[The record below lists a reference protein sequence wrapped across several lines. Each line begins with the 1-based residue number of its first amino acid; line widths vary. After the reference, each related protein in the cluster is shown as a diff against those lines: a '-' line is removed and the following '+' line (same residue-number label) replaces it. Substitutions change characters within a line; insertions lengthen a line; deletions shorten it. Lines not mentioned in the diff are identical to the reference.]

1 VDTSTS
7 GPGGQPTPAQTP
19 APPQAPA
26 PSPALPTAQPSAASD
41 APIALE
47 APTSPLASA
56 QTQLV
61 FFDLDET
68 LTRHD
73 TLLPYAWG
81 FMLRYTPWR
90 IPLMLGVLPAVLQ
103 FALRLGD
110 ESVVKQS
117 FIRCALGG
125 SRRTTIEAWTARFV
139 PRLIAKGL
147 LPDALKQLAEHR
159 RRGDHLVLM
168 SASTDLYVPAI
179 ARELGFTETVC
190 TGVRWDGEK
199 LDGSLT
205 TPNRKGAEKAR
216 CFTALAER
224 HSDRGTVAYGNSFTD
239 LPHLR
244 LAKRGVLVNGSH
256 KARRAAQSFGVVCVD
271 WH

>member
-1 VDTSTS
+1 VDRPTS
-7 GPGGQPTPAQTP
+7 GPDGAHT
-19 APPQAPA
+19 
-26 PSPALPTAQPSAASD
+26 SARATH
-41 APIALE
+41 P
-47 APTSPLASA
+47 
-56 QTQLV
+56 TQLV

-68 LTRHD
+68 ITRHD
-73 TLLPYAWG
+73 TLLPYVWG
-81 FMLRYTPWR
+81 FLLRYTPWR

-103 FALRLGD
+103 FLLRFAD
-110 ESVVKQS
+110 EGIVKQS

-125 SRRTTIEAWTARFV
+125 SRRATIEGWNMRFV
-139 PRLIAKGL
+139 PRLLSNGVFA
-147 LPDALKQLAEHR
+147 DALKQIQQHKDA
-159 RRGDHLVLM
+159 GDYLVLM

-179 ARELGFTETVC
+179 ARELGFDETVC
-190 TGVRWDGEK
+190 TGIRWDGEK

-224 HSDRGTVAYGNSFTD
+224 HRDLTTVAYGNSFAD

-244 LAKRGVLVNGSH
+244 LAARGVLVNGGS

-271 WH
+271 WN